1 MKRFLSI
8 VLALGALG
16 LAATSLGVLVVIG
29 AYVYVAPEL
38 PSANTLKDVRLQ
50 VPLRVYTRDGRLM
63 AEFGEKRRVPVL
75 WEEIPPRVVQAL
87 LAAEDDRF
95 FAHPGVDYQG
105 IIRAALGVLRTG
117 SLGGSGGSTITMQV
131 ARNFF
136 MLGEQSSRERTIIRK
151 MREIFLSIKIEREL
165 TKQEILTLYLNKIF
179 MGQRAYGIGAAAEV
193 YYGKT
198 IDELE
203 LHEVAAL
210 IGLLPAPS
218 AYNPISY
225 PERAKVRR
233 TYVLRRMRE
242 LGYID
247 GPEQALAQ
255 QQPLETFFHGPTVE
269 VYAPYF
275 AELARA
281 AAVERL
287 GDVAYTEGFKVVTT
301 ADSRLQP
308 AAVLG
313 VRRALLEYERRHGY
327 KGRVGQI
334 AWPPVEEPS
343 SWAGLLAAYPQP
355 GQLKIALVTSVK
367 GQEADALLGDGRTVR
382 LTWPGLEWA
391 APYINENVVGD
402 KPEEAAEVVSQGDI
416 IYVESLADGSWALG
430 QIPEIQGAMV
440 SLDPLD
446 GAVVALCGGFD
457 YSRSKFNRAFQA
469 RRQPGSAFKP
479 FIYSAALENGFTAAS
494 VINDAPVVFEDA
506 ALETTWRPDNY
517 SGRFHGPTRLRE
529 ALINSRNLVSIRVLR
544 AMGIAPAIE
553 QLEHFGFDRE
563 ELPADLSL
571 ALGSVTLTPLQL
583 ANAYAVFANG
593 GFATQPYFIDRIV
606 DSLGTTIYEVD
617 PALAP
622 WPDDA
627 NSIAMPDE
635 TDGSLTA
642 DEASEAAQVGDGPA
656 SRKSMLTASRVVPA
670 DNVYIL
676 TDMMRDVIRRGSGRR
691 ALVLERTDLAGKTGT
706 TNDERD
712 AWFSGFN
719 ANIVATAWVGFDQ
732 VRPMGLG
739 EQGGVT
745 ALPAWI
751 DFMRAA
757 LADTDEAVLPPP
769 PGLVTVRISRE
780 SGLLARAGNPDTL
793 FETFR
798 SDEIPDLEPE
808 FDANVFSLDDEGKE
822 QEPES
827 LF

>member
-1 MKRFLSI
+1 MKRTFSI
-8 VLALGALG
+8 LLTLGSMG
-16 LAATSLGVLVVIG
+16 LAAMSIGVLVVVA
-29 AYVYVAPEL
+29 AYVFVTPDL

-63 AEFGEKRRVPVL
+63 AEFGEKRRVPVEWQDL
-75 WEEIPPRVVQAL
+75 PERVVDAL

-105 IIRAALGVLRTG
+105 ILRAAIGVIRTG

-136 MLGEQSSRERTIIRK
+136 NLGEQHSRERTIIRK
-151 MREIFLSIKIEREL
+151 MREIFLSIKIEKEL

-198 IDELE
+198 IDELL
-203 LHEVAAL
+203 LHEIAAL

-225 PERAKVRR
+225 PERAKIRR
-233 TYVLRRMRE
+233 AYVLRRMQE
-242 LGYID
+242 LGHITN
-247 GPEQALAQ
+247 EEMVLARQA
-255 QQPLETFFHGPTVE
+255 PVETYFHGPTVE
-269 VYAPYF
+269 LYAPYF
-275 AELARA
+275 AEIARA
-281 AAVERL
+281 AAVEML
-287 GDVAYTEGFKVVTT
+287 GDAAFTEGYRVVTT

-327 KGRVGQI
+327 KGQVAQLS
-334 AWPPVEEPS
+334 WPPAMDASRWHE
-343 SWAGLLAAYPQP
+343 LLAEYAEP
-355 GQLKIALVTSVK
+355 GHLRIALVVEVA
-367 GQEADALLGDGRTVR
+367 GQEARAVLGDGAAVT
-382 LTWPGLEWA
+382 LAWPGLEWA
-391 APYINENVVGD
+391 APYVTENVKGD
-402 KPEEAAEVVSQGDI
+402 APEESADVLQPGDV
-416 IYVESLADGSWALG
+416 IYVEALADGSWSLA
-430 QIPEIQGAMV
+430 QVPEIQGAMIA
-440 SLDPLD
+440 LDPVD

-457 YSRSKFNRAFQA
+457 FSFSKFNRALQA

-479 FIYSAALENGFTAAS
+479 FVYSAALENGFTAAS
-494 VINDAPVVFEDA
+494 VVNDAPVVFEDS

-544 AMGIAPAIE
+544 SMGILPAID
-553 QLEHFGFDRE
+553 QLVQFGFDRE
-563 ELPADLSL
+563 TLPADLSL

-583 ANAYAVFANG
+583 ANAYTVFANG
-593 GFATQPYFIDRIV
+593 GFAAENYFIDRV
-606 DSLGTTIYEVD
+606 LDSVGETVFQAD
-617 PALAP
+617 VALAP
-622 WPDDA
+622 WPAAAHKIPMSSEED
-627 NSIAMPDE
+627 DE
-635 TDGSLTA
+635 TQLDSVADTA
-642 DEASEAAQVGDGPA
+642 A
-656 SRKSMLTASRVVPA
+656 MLTAARVVPA
-670 DNVYIL
+670 ENVFIL
-676 TDMMRDVIRRGSGRR
+676 TDMMKDVIRRGSGRR
-691 ALVLERTDLAGKTGT
+691 ALVLGRTDLAGKTGT

-732 VRPMGLG
+732 VKPMGLG

-751 DFMRAA
+751 DFMRTAV
-757 LADTDEAVLPPP
+757 ADTQNADLPAP

-780 SGLLARAGNPDTL
+780 TGLLARAGNPDVM

-798 SDEIPDLEPE
+798 GDEIPELEPE
-808 FDANVFSLDDEGKE
+808 VEANVFTLDDEGEE

>member
-1 MKRFLSI
+1 MTKRILSI
-8 VLALGALG
+8 LLTLGAAG
-16 LAATSLGVLVVIG
+16 LAAAGVGVLIVVS
-29 AYVYVAPEL
+29 AYVFVTPDL

-63 AEFGEKRRVPVL
+63 AEFGEKRRVPVE
-75 WEEIPPRVVQAL
+75 WEDLPPRVIDAL

-117 SLGGSGGSTITMQV
+117 SLSGSGGSTITMQV

-136 MLGEQSSRERTIIRK
+136 NLGEEHSRERTIIRK

-165 TKQEILTLYLNKIF
+165 SKREILTLYLNKIF
-179 MGQRAYGIGAAAEV
+179 MGQRAYGLGAAAEV

-203 LHEVAAL
+203 LHEMAAL

-225 PERAKVRR
+225 PEKARVRR
-233 TYVLRRMRE
+233 AYVLRRMHE
-242 LGYID
+242 LGHIND
-247 GPEQALAQ
+247 DELALAQ
-255 QQPLETFFHGPTVE
+255 EQPVETWFHGPTVE
-269 VYAPYF
+269 VYAPYY
-275 AELARA
+275 AEMARS
-281 AAVERL
+281 AAVAML
-287 GDVAYTEGFKVVTT
+287 GESAYTEGYKVVTS

-308 AAVLG
+308 TAVLA

-327 KGRVGQI
+327 KGPRDQV
-334 AWPPVEEPS
+334 AWPTTLEESRWPE
-343 SWAGLLAAYPQP
+343 LLAEYREP
-355 GQLKIALVTSVK
+355 GHLRVALVTGLEEQAATVLLAD
-367 GQEADALLGDGRTVR
+367 GQQVSLP
-382 LTWPGLEWA
+382 WPGLEWA
-391 APYINENVVGD
+391 APFVNENVAGD
-402 KPEEAAEVVSQGDI
+402 PPERAADVLKLGDV

-430 QIPEIQGAMV
+430 QVPEIQGAMV
-440 SLDPLD
+440 ALDPLD
-446 GAVVALCGGFD
+446 GAIVALCGGFD
-457 YSRSKFNRAFQA
+457 YAFSKFNRALQA

-494 VINDAPVVFEDA
+494 VVNDAPVVFEDE

-544 AMGIAPAIE
+544 SMGVGAAIR
-553 QLEHFGFDRE
+553 HVRAFGFDRE
-563 ELPADLSL
+563 TLPPDLSL
-571 ALGSVTLTPLQL
+571 ALGSVTLTPVDL
-583 ANAYAVFANG
+583 ASAYTVFANG
-593 GFATQPYFIDRIV
+593 GFATEPYFVDRIL
-606 DSLGTTIYEVD
+606 DSRGEPVFVAD
-617 PALAP
+617 PVLAP
-622 WPDDA
+622 TPAVAHSITMPEEDEQPELAPD
-627 NSIAMPDE
+627 SMP
-635 TDGSLTA
+635 LA
-642 DEASEAAQVGDGPA
+642 P
-656 SRKSMLTASRVVPA
+656 RVVPA
-670 DNVYIL
+670 ENVFIL
-676 TDMMRDVIRRGSGRR
+676 TDMMKDVIRRGSGRR
-691 ALVLERTDLAGKTGT
+691 ALVLGRNDLAGKTGT

-719 ANIVATAWVGFDQ
+719 ANIVTTAWVGFDQ

-745 ALPAWI
+745 ALPAWV
-751 DFMRAA
+751 DFMQTA
-757 LADTDEAVLPPP
+757 LAGTAEAELPPP
-769 PGLVTVRISRE
+769 PDLVTVRISRE
-780 SGLLARAGNPDTL
+780 TGLLARAGNDNTM

-798 SDEIPDLEPE
+798 ENFIPELEPE
-808 FDANVFSLDDEGKE
+808 LEAQIFSLDAEGEE